1 MSRAEKIIFRNLA
14 SQLVSFFVLTG
25 ALFFGKNL
33 FAQNGSSGDLF
44 FFQNS
49 EYDIEKA
56 IQTSEELLRSQPDNE
71 FAASLMFQLVELYF
85 RRSSDNLQSK
95 MAAYEESVQKFENGE
110 LKTEPAIPRVS
121 YKDAIAIG
129 YRVLDEYPTAPF
141 ADKVIYRMAVCHL
154 LEGNGEQAIAYFLRL
169 TNEYKTS
176 SFVDEANFRIGEQY
190 FDQRMYNE
198 AINYYNRLLNSW
210 DSPFFDMALYKL
222 AWSYYNVD
230 NHTKAIST
238 FIFLID
244 DLSQVEKANVE
255 ADGVSNADLRQEAV
269 SYVAESFAEHGG
281 ARAAEKFLLDMGE
294 KEYSKT
300 IFIRLGEIY
309 QERNFYDESNETYH
323 AILRLWPLHHTA
335 PEVQTKII
343 KNLILTEK
351 FDEAEKQRELLVATY
366 GPDSQWLAKH
376 PEGEGRE
383 KALNLVEENL
393 YILGTEAQKRGMET
407 KAKKDLNLAIARYQE
422 FVDKFPDSE
431 RAPQVQFYQG
441 EAYYEMGDYIN
452 AANAY
457 ENVVV
462 TYDKSEFASTA
473 AYNRVLSSFKLLENS
488 TGSVLDSVTY
498 YIEDFLGS
506 GATHPVKVPG
516 QLYGEMLQASNDF
529 AKYLPDDR
537 KAPEVLMKYGEALFN
552 LRRFDL
558 AKDAYTMVV
567 NRGFET
573 QFTVQAY
580 NMIAQS
586 AFQLGDY
593 ITADKWYQKIAA
605 EYPDSMRYVEKAKTM
620 MASAKFKLAEGLKEA
635 GKSEIA
641 AMAFQNI
648 AASTD
653 NPEIVE
659 RSILQAATQFEE
671 AGNLIKAIV
680 LYENF
685 RIKVPNSG
693 KVDETLYKAATLSEK
708 LPDYN
713 RAAQN
718 YIELV
723 RLRPNSAYA
732 SKALFNAAMALE
744 NSRNS
749 ERAIVLYERYA
760 QSYQDD
766 ADKHLEALVK
776 VGEFAYNK
784 QDFVKARQ
792 FFGKVINSHQNFIR
806 SGNTVDEYLPAQAQ
820 FMLTQMLFSEYRKA
834 NIGTNFK
841 ADFARKQKL
850 LNEITLAC
858 KNTINYKIADWT
870 AGALYLMGSAW
881 EEIARAMYEAPRPQE
896 LQGPE
901 LQQYEEKLLQTLKPF
916 KEKAIQQY
924 RANITLAEKTNL
936 VNEWVTRSR
945 VRAEQLTIELGLANT
960 NGSSAANL
968 NVQGNASNH

>member
-1 MSRAEKIIFRNLA
+1 MSCVVLA
-14 SQLVSFFVLTG
+14 G
-25 ALFFGKNL
+25 ALLFGTNL
-33 FAQNGSSGDLF
+33 PAQNGSGGDLF

-56 IQTSEELLRSQPDNE
+56 IQTSEELLNSQPDNE

-95 MAAYEESVQKFENGE
+95 MAAYEESLQKFEDGK
-110 LKTEPAIPRVS
+110 LKIEPVIPRVS
-121 YKDAIAIG
+121 YRNAIAMG
-129 YRVLDEYPTAPF
+129 YRILDEYPTAPF
-141 ADKVIYRMAVCHL
+141 VDKIIYRLAICHL

-176 SFVDEANFRIGEQY
+176 NYIDEANFRIGEQY
-190 FDQRMYNE
+190 FDQHKYNE
-198 AINYYNRLLNSW
+198 AIKYYNRLLNSW

-222 AWSYYNVD
+222 AWSYYNID

-281 ARAAEKFLLDMGE
+281 AQAAEKFLLDMGE

-323 AILRLWPLHHTA
+323 VILRLWPLHHTA

-343 KNLILTEK
+343 KNLILTERY
-351 FDEAEKQRELLVATY
+351 DQAEKQREQLVATY
-366 GPDSQWLAKH
+366 GPGSQWLAKH

-383 KALNLVEENL
+383 KALKLVEENL

-462 TYDKSEFASTA
+462 SYDKSEFASTA

-488 TGSVLDSVTY
+488 SGSVLDSVTY
-498 YIEDFLGS
+498 YIEDFLGN
-506 GATHPVKVPG
+506 GTTHPIKVPG
-516 QLYGEMLQASNDF
+516 QLYGEMLQACNDF

-552 LRRFDL
+552 LGQFDL
-558 AKDAYTMVV
+558 ARDAYTMVV

-605 EYPDSMRYVEKAKTM
+605 EYPDSIKYVEKAKTM
-620 MASAKFKLAEGLKEA
+620 MASARFKLAEGLKEA

-653 NPEIVE
+653 NPEIAE

-671 AGNLIKAIV
+671 AGNLVKAIV

-685 RIKVPNSG
+685 RIKVPNSS
-693 KVDETLYKAATLSEK
+693 KIDEVLYKAATLSEK

-718 YIELV
+718 YIEII
-723 RLRPNSAYA
+723 RLRPNSVYA
-732 SKALFNAAMALE
+732 SRALFNAAVALE
-744 NSRNS
+744 NSRNP
-749 ERAIVLYERYA
+749 ENAIAIYERYA
-760 QSYQDD
+760 RSYNDD
-766 ADKHLEALVK
+766 ADRHLEALVK
-776 VGEFAYNK
+776 VGEFAYRK
-784 QDFVKARQ
+784 QNFLKARQ
-792 FFGKVINSHQNFIR
+792 FFGKAINAYKNFTR
-806 SGNTVDEYLPAQAQ
+806 SGKMADAYLPAQAQ
-820 FMLTQMLFSEYRKA
+820 FMLTEMLFLEYQRV
-834 NIGTNFK
+834 NIGKNFK

-850 LNEITLAC
+850 LNEITLSC
-858 KNTINYKIADWT
+858 KNTIQYKIADWT
-870 AGALYLMGSAW
+870 AGALYLMGATW
-881 EEIARAMYEAPRPQE
+881 EEIARTMYEAPRPQE
-896 LQGPE
+896 LQGDE
-901 LQQYEEKLLQTLKPF
+901 LQQYEKKLLQSLKPF

-924 RANITLAEKTNL
+924 RANLILAEKTNL
-936 VNEWVTRSR
+936 ENEWVSRSR

-960 NGSSAANL
+960 TGSNAANL
-968 NVQGNASNH
+968 NAQGNATNH